1 MRYNKL
7 SITTRKKGRNRMD
20 DFREWLSDNLRYFLL
35 GFAILA
41 VVIIAVA
48 GIRIYQRVA
57 GSQKKPTD
65 NIRVESESTSTA
77 GETEAVTERTSESEK
92 KVVSSEKE
100 TEVETKAAEAKETEK
115 ETEAK
120 IAEETETET
129 SETHA
134 SETQATETAATEA
147 VRDPGY
153 LKTTVT
159 LNLRTE
165 PDGTV
170 INSYAAGRIVKF
182 LGKEGSWYKVLVGGR
197 EGYMSSDYLQEVPYE
212 AGMENEVETEP
223 QTEAPAPIYKTL
235 KGACYLRA
243 ETSKESQILGTY
255 MAGTT
260 VQFLEDVGGW
270 YKVSVDGM
278 TGYMGAQFF

>member
-1 MRYNKL
+1 MKKVL
-7 SITTRKKGRNRMD
+7 S
-20 DFREWLSDNLRYFLL
+20 FLL
-35 GFAILA
+35 TVCML
-41 VVIIAVA
+41 VTMV
-48 GIRIYQRVA
+48 
-57 GSQKKPTD
+57 P
-65 NIRVESESTSTA
+65 STA
-77 GETEAVTERTSESEK
+77 FAFEAADVFSNFEEDIEPPQEASAAAAEVPAADVDDETDISEENEDADVFSSASEEGEEPEVFSDTSEDELTAFSDG
-92 KVVSSEKE
+92 
-100 TEVETKAAEAKETEK
+100 ETEK

-134 SETQATETAATEA
+134 SETQATETAVTETAATEA

>member
-1 MRYNKL
+1 M
-7 SITTRKKGRNRMD
+7 KGRNRMD

-100 TEVETKAAEAKETEK
+100 TEAETKAAEAKETEK

-134 SETQATETAATEA
+134 SETQATETAVTETAATEA

>member
-1 MRYNKL
+1 
-7 SITTRKKGRNRMD
+7 MD

-100 TEVETKAAEAKETEK
+100 TEAETKAAEAKETEK
-115 ETEAK
+115 EPEAK

-134 SETQATETAATEA
+134 SETQATETAVTETAATEA

>member
-1 MRYNKL
+1 
-7 SITTRKKGRNRMD
+7 MD

-77 GETEAVTERTSESEK
+77 GETEAVTERISESEK

-100 TEVETKAAEAKETEK
+100 TEAETKAAEAKETEK

-134 SETQATETAATEA
+134 SETQATETAVTETAATEA

-197 EGYMSSDYLQEVPYE
+197 EGYMSRDYLEEVPYE

-223 QTEAPAPIYKTL
+223 QTEAPTPIYKTL

>member
-1 MRYNKL
+1 
-7 SITTRKKGRNRMD
+7 MD

-100 TEVETKAAEAKETEK
+100 TEAETKAAEAKETEK

-134 SETQATETAATEA
+134 SETQATETAVTETAATES

>member
-1 MRYNKL
+1 
-7 SITTRKKGRNRMD
+7 MD

-48 GIRIYQRVA
+48 GIRIYQIVA

-100 TEVETKAAEAKETEK
+100 TEAETKAAEAKETEK

-120 IAEETETET
+120 IAEETETKT

-134 SETQATETAATEA
+134 SETQATETAVTETAATEA

>member
-1 MRYNKL
+1 
-7 SITTRKKGRNRMD
+7 MD

-100 TEVETKAAEAKETEK
+100 TEAETKAAEAKETEK

-134 SETQATETAATEA
+134 SETQATETAVTETAATEA

-197 EGYMSSDYLQEVPYE
+197 EGYMSSDYLQEVLPGRRSPDLYQRGNQYFQIPG
-212 AGMENEVETEP
+212 AFRYGKSEP
-223 QTEAPAPIYKTL
+223 ADRYF
-235 KGACYLRA
+235 
-243 ETSKESQILGTY
+243 GT
-255 MAGTT
+255 
-260 VQFLEDVGGW
+260 
-270 YKVSVDGM
+270 
-278 TGYMGAQFF
+278 

>member
-1 MRYNKL
+1 
-7 SITTRKKGRNRMD
+7 MD

-65 NIRVESESTSTA
+65 NIRVESESTSAA
-77 GETEAVTERTSESEK
+77 GETEAVTEKTSESEK

-100 TEVETKAAEAKETEK
+100 TEAETKAAEA
-115 ETEAK
+115 
-120 IAEETETET
+120 TETET
-129 SETHA
+129 KASETQA

-147 VRDPGY
+147 ARDPEY

-223 QTEAPAPIYKTL
+223 QTEAPTPIYKTL

>member
-1 MRYNKL
+1 
-7 SITTRKKGRNRMD
+7 MD

-77 GETEAVTERTSESEK
+77 GDTEAVTEKTSESEK

-100 TEVETKAAEAKETEK
+100 TEAETKAAEVKET

-120 IAEETETET
+120 KAEATEAETE
-129 SETHA
+129 A
-134 SETQATETAATEA
+134 SETQASETQTAETVATETAATEA
-147 VRDPGY
+147 VKDPEY

-270 YKVSVDGM
+270 YRVSVDGM

>member
-1 MRYNKL
+1 
-7 SITTRKKGRNRMD
+7 MD
-20 DFREWLSDNLRYFLL
+20 YFREWLSDNLRYFLL

-41 VVIIAVA
+41 VVIIAVV

-100 TEVETKAAEAKETEK
+100 TEAETKAAEAKETEK

-134 SETQATETAATEA
+134 SETQATETAVTETAATEA

>member
-1 MRYNKL
+1 
-7 SITTRKKGRNRMD
+7 MD
-20 DFREWLSDNLRYFLL
+20 NFREWLSDNLRYFLL

-77 GETEAVTERTSESEK
+77 GETEAVTEKTSESEK

-100 TEVETKAAEAKETEK
+100 TEAETKAAEAKETEK

-134 SETQATETAATEA
+134 SETQATETAVTETAATEA

>member
-1 MRYNKL
+1 
-7 SITTRKKGRNRMD
+7 MD

-100 TEVETKAAEAKETEK
+100 TEAETKAAEEKETEK

-134 SETQATETAATEA
+134 SETQATETAVTETAATEA

-278 TGYMGAQFF
+278 TGYMGAQFI

>member
-1 MRYNKL
+1 
-7 SITTRKKGRNRMD
+7 MD

-77 GETEAVTERTSESEK
+77 GETAGSNGEELLRVK
-92 KVVSSEKE
+92 QKVVASEKE
-100 TEVETKAAEAKETEK
+100 TEAETKAAEAKETEK

-134 SETQATETAATEA
+134 SETQATETAVTETAATEA

-223 QTEAPAPIYKTL
+223 QTRSTDADLQDAEGRLLL
-235 KGACYLRA
+235 KSR
-243 ETSKESQILGTY
+243 
-255 MAGTT
+255 
-260 VQFLEDVGGW
+260 D
-270 YKVSVDGM
+270 
-278 TGYMGAQFF
+278 

>member
-1 MRYNKL
+1 
-7 SITTRKKGRNRMD
+7 MD

-100 TEVETKAAEAKETEK
+100 TEAETKAAEAKETEK

-120 IAEETETET
+120 IAEETETKT

-134 SETQATETAATEA
+134 SETQATETAVTETAATEA

>member
-1 MRYNKL
+1 
-7 SITTRKKGRNRMD
+7 MD

-65 NIRVESESTSTA
+65 NIRVESESTSAA
-77 GETEAVTERTSESEK
+77 GETEAVTEKTSESEK

-100 TEVETKAAEAKETEK
+100 TEAESKAAESKETEK

-120 IAEETETET
+120 IAEATEAETEA
-129 SETHA
+129 SETRA
-134 SETQATETAATEA
+134 SETQATETQATETAATEA
-147 VRDPGY
+147 ARDPGY

>member
-1 MRYNKL
+1 
-7 SITTRKKGRNRMD
+7 MD

-65 NIRVESESTSTA
+65 NKRVESESTSAA
-77 GETEAVTERTSESEK
+77 GETEAVTEKTSESEK

-100 TEVETKAAEAKETEK
+100 TEAETKAAEAKETETEK

-120 IAEETETET
+120 TAEATETET
-129 SETHA
+129 KASETQA

-147 VRDPGY
+147 ARDPEY

-223 QTEAPAPIYKTL
+223 QTEAPTPIYKTL